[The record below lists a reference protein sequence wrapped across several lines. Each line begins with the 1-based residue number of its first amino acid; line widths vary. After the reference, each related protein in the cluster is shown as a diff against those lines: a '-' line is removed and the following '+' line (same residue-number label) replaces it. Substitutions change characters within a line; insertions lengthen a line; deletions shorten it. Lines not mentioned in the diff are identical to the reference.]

1 MVPTFQSR
9 ATLGRPRET
18 TLTPEQAK
26 RYMQLVHL
34 ANVNRDAGSAS
45 MAWRV
50 LCEEHPSIDWDW
62 KELASKHQLPA
73 VAREL
78 ARKANALVALH
89 RQGERGLTSKGA
101 YSPGG
106 LRNDAM
112 HATRRAIAGERA
124 SWDDATVNFGVVI
137 PWTYGGCKLSEKYGV
152 KLGRFQLLLVHDE
165 ATSYVPAW
173 SHVIRESQAYRGT
186 DVAEA
191 VMRVSRDVCLWENLV
206 LEGGVWQGRRMQ
218 RVMEGMGTKLISAK
232 GRPQCKM
239 VENYFNR
246 LWTRLGMEG
255 GLASVGRF
263 RGEEKATSDFYVKCR
278 AGGADPRGK
287 FPWLAE
293 AVKGLE
299 NAVRFLNADRIES
312 KRYGKWVPEERWQM
326 DMEATPR
333 PVLAP
338 EKLWLAAPVME
349 KRKVSRSSVSV
360 TTTGPMG
367 MRMIY
372 TFTAAVLWE
381 WEGREVEIYFD
392 PLAEWPLHATIAKVG
407 TAVSIG
413 TAECCNPYHQGGN
426 PDAARASREISRRE
440 YRVIWSGGRQL
451 ATSRKESASRG
462 LTGVVEVRRDEDT
475 NLHRSGTDQPADREK
490 RLEGHSSQILE
501 PQLNRGGATPPGA
514 GDRGAQVSPL
524 SISPRPLRSDEPES
538 IRNETVIDPLRGLS
552 RKAAAAR
559 DLIPNW

>member
-218 RVMEGMGTKLISAK
+218 RVMEGM
-232 GRPQCKM
+232 
-239 VENYFNR
+239 
-246 LWTRLGMEG
+246 
-255 GLASVGRF
+255 
-263 RGEEKATSDFYVKCR
+263 
-278 AGGADPRGK
+278 
-287 FPWLAE
+287 
-293 AVKGLE
+293 
-299 NAVRFLNADRIES
+299 
-312 KRYGKWVPEERWQM
+312 
-326 DMEATPR
+326 
-333 PVLAP
+333 
-338 EKLWLAAPVME
+338 
-349 KRKVSRSSVSV
+349 
-360 TTTGPMG
+360 
-367 MRMIY
+367 RMIY